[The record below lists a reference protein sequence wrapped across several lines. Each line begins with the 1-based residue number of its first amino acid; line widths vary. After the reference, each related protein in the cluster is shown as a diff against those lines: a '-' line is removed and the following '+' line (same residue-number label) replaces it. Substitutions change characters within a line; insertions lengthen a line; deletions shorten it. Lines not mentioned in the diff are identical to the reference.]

1 MHISSPDWILVLVR
15 FSSTYILFSQT
26 KHQIQLEMSWISR
39 KSEPDKN
46 DIDLLRFSR
55 GESEAFRIHKH
66 EEGSEDSCCI
76 AGQSYTQLLK
86 PKEEDEW
93 ESWLRTIKPPGK
105 TSCPRDENDG
115 LDSHSTDLPSVINL
129 VMGGRTS
136 SLSKMPL
143 LEGVFTELVSRLN
156 IHRSVIRAINR
167 NTSCTFSRIIYP
179 ESIAESWPEDMALS
193 VTFFPKFMTTNA
205 IWFGCNLEQ
214 RFIHGHKLTD
224 SSIITSKLREFDGQV
239 FHPMMLPTIFAEFE
253 RDRHIGLVRKSNTQF
268 VQRMIDI
275 ESRNDWFYGIQQ
287 IRGDVRQSLE
297 KESPSS
303 TRQSSFFNGMKGR
316 VESFLSGKTVST
328 ASTFNTTTTSETL
341 RNEDGSMDEEEEETC
356 AMLWIKISHLKNGLE
371 NWKTQLRKMV
381 EHTRE
386 LEDMKFGI
394 NPDMQTD
401 GWIPRRNAFKECGT
415 RLRERLQDLMD
426 EYDDFIR
433 DCDHIMA
440 GMSLATQLDLNHIGR
455 KDAKLNENISKS
467 SLAVAETAQRD
478 GSLMKSIAVLG
489 MIYLPA
495 TFVCTFFSMGFF
507 QWRGQSESTTTVSPD
522 LWIFGLA
529 AVAFTLIT
537 VGVFL
542 VCTMRRRDS
551 VRSKLHL
558 V

>member
-1 MHISSPDWILVLVR
+1 
-15 FSSTYILFSQT
+15 
-26 KHQIQLEMSWISR
+26 MSWISR
-39 KSEPDKN
+39 KFEPDKN
-46 DIDLLRFSR
+46 DRDLLRFSK
-55 GESEAFRIHKH
+55 GKNEAFRIYKH
-66 EEGSEDSCCI
+66 EERCSDSSC
-76 AGQSYTQLLK
+76 ASTEPRTQSSKL
-86 PKEEDEW
+86 EREDEW
-93 ESWLRTIKPPGK
+93 ESWLRTTEQPPGR
-105 TSCPRDENDG
+105 TSCGGDESKG
-115 LDSHSTDLPSVINL
+115 FGSQSTGPPSILNL
-129 VMGGRTS
+129 VMGGRMS
-136 SLSKMPL
+136 SLAKMPFS
-143 LEGVFTELVSRLN
+143 EQVFTELASRLN

-167 NTSCTFSRIIYP
+167 NTSCTFLRITYP
-179 ESIAESWPEDMALS
+179 ESIVYTCRTAESWPEDMALS
-193 VTFFPKFMTTNA
+193 VTFFPSTMTTNA
-205 IWFGCNLEQ
+205 IWLGCDLEQ
-214 RFIHGHKLTD
+214 RLIHGHELTD
-224 SSIITSKLREFDGQV
+224 SAIITSKLRDFDGQV

-287 IRGDVRQSLE
+287 IRGDVRQSQE

-303 TRQSSFFNGMKGR
+303 SRSNSFFNGMKGR
-316 VESFLSGKTVST
+316 VESFLSGKTAST
-328 ASTFNTTTTSETL
+328 TSTFNTAARSETL
-341 RNEDGSMDEEEEETC
+341 HNEDGVMDEEEEETC

-381 EHTRE
+381 EHTKE
-386 LEDMKFGI
+386 LEDRDFGMKR
-394 NPDMQTD
+394 DVQTHA
-401 GWIPRRNAFKECGT
+401 WVRRRDALTECGA

-433 DCDHIMA
+433 ECDHIMA

-455 KDAKLNENISKS
+455 KDARLNENISRS

>member
-1 MHISSPDWILVLVR
+1 
-15 FSSTYILFSQT
+15 
-26 KHQIQLEMSWISR
+26 MSWISR

-46 DIDLLRFSR
+46 DRDLLRFSR
-55 GESEAFRIHKH
+55 GENEAFRIYKH
-66 EEGSEDSCCI
+66 EERRNDGVRV
-76 AGQSYTQLLK
+76 AGDPYTQSTLLK
-86 PKEEDEW
+86 DENEW
-93 ESWLRTIKPPGK
+93 DSWLQKLEQLPAKP
-105 TSCPRDENDG
+105 SCPGDGNDG
-115 LDSHSTDLPSVINL
+115 SNSQSKEILSNINL
-129 VMGGRTS
+129 VMGGRMS
-136 SLSKMPL
+136 CLSRMPFS
-143 LEGVFTELVSRLN
+143 EHVFTELVSRLN
-156 IHRSVIRAINR
+156 MHRSVIRAINR
-167 NTSCTFSRIIYP
+167 NTSCTFSRIIYD
-179 ESIAESWPEDMALS
+179 ESIVYNCRTAESWSDDMALT
-193 VTFFPKFMTTNA
+193 VTFFPSTLTTNA

-214 RFIHGHKLTD
+214 RFIHGHKLSD
-224 SSIITSKLREFDGQV
+224 SGIITAKLREFDGQV

-275 ESRNDWFYGIQQ
+275 ESRNERFYGIQQ
-287 IRGDVRQSLE
+287 LRGDVRHSME
-297 KESPSS
+297 KISPSS
-303 TRQSSFFNGMKGR
+303 SRSSSFFNGMKGR

-328 ASTFNTTTTSETL
+328 TSTFNTTARSETL
-341 RNEDGSMDEEEEETC
+341 QDEINSMDEEEEETC

-381 EHTRE
+381 EHTKE
-386 LEDMKFGI
+386 LEDMDFGI
-394 NPDMQTD
+394 RYDVQISPWFQKRDALKD
-401 GWIPRRNAFKECGT
+401 CGK

-433 DCDHIMA
+433 ECDHIMA

-551 VRSKLHL
+551 VMSKLHL